1 MFEREKNFTSK
12 PSCRMSGREGHK
24 RMGIEEH
31 VRKNKSRLARSAEQA
46 FWLAVGR
53 SQERFEGKWP
63 VSLGEVF
70 SGSGEEIVANRTRQW
85 RGTSFAPL
93 MPSLT

>member
-1 MFEREKNFTSK
+1 MFEREMNFPAM
-12 PSCRMSGREGHK
+12 PSCRMSGREGHPL
-24 RMGIEEH
+24 MGLQEY
-31 VRKNKSRLARSAEQA
+31 VRKNKSRLERSAVQA
-46 FWLAVGR
+46 FWLVVGR
-53 SQERFEGKWP
+53 AQERFEGKWS

-70 SGSGEEIVANRTRQW
+70 SGSGEEIVANRTSQW